1 MSRGPPKKRTSIF
14 LDDSG
19 SESSS
24 CSCKDNSTSGDE
36 SFHADDD
43 DSDNISTASYNA
55 SADPLICTQPVR
67 PSILKSTPDKSI
79 LIEASRGSRDTS
91 SSVMDS
97 LAMVPDD
104 ATQTHAMTITPK
116 APPNPLI
123 SNANIVTNQKS
134 SKFTDVEEIEVLDPA
149 QVSKKPSKL
158 RLKVRMKSRTS
169 DPSSKQNEN
178 EQISGRSQVLDE
190 RISAIAKEPSWK
202 ESTSDQND
210 KRVSVV
216 HELVDSRDVVVVD
229 DVDDDE
235 VTVIKKTE
243 AKTSSPVKSTATPKS
258 KTQRKAPSP
267 AKSASTPSTGVKRKR
282 KVAKDHKVESS
293 SDKSLQKS
301 TPAPAQKSAANST
314 ASSSSTAQT
323 PKPKKKKSFQ
333 NQVLLHMMTTMKPFN
348 LKGLASDLRTT
359 DIALQNLMLSLLDKG
374 VVRRKE
380 FGKNKKELYW
390 VDLEKATKEIFKE
403 HVPTTE
409 DMRKA
414 KSELNTILGEENV
427 LMEVLKGMESEFTN
441 EDLAKQLEDEEK
453 IVRELRTR
461 MQQAKDRIADKTDA
475 PQGGSDPSRFAKFR
489 APPKKPKTRKQQNT
503 LFNKM
508 RGEWKSRKEKCSDF
522 VDNLSDAMEKRP
534 KEVIKMLEFGTDEML
549 GVKIPPKRNLDD

>member
-1 MSRGPPKKRTSIF
+1 
-14 LDDSG
+14 
-19 SESSS
+19 
-24 CSCKDNSTSGDE
+24 
-36 SFHADDD
+36 
-43 DSDNISTASYNA
+43 
-55 SADPLICTQPVR
+55 
-67 PSILKSTPDKSI
+67 
-79 LIEASRGSRDTS
+79 
-91 SSVMDS
+91 
-97 LAMVPDD
+97 
-104 ATQTHAMTITPK
+104 
-116 APPNPLI
+116 
-123 SNANIVTNQKS
+123 
-134 SKFTDVEEIEVLDPA
+134 
-149 QVSKKPSKL
+149 
-158 RLKVRMKSRTS
+158 
-169 DPSSKQNEN
+169 
-178 EQISGRSQVLDE
+178 
-190 RISAIAKEPSWK
+190 
-202 ESTSDQND
+202 
-210 KRVSVV
+210 
-216 HELVDSRDVVVVD
+216 
-229 DVDDDE
+229 
-235 VTVIKKTE
+235 
-243 AKTSSPVKSTATPKS
+243 
-258 KTQRKAPSP
+258 
-267 AKSASTPSTGVKRKR
+267 
-282 KVAKDHKVESS
+282 
-293 SDKSLQKS
+293 
-301 TPAPAQKSAANST
+301 
-314 ASSSSTAQT
+314 
-323 PKPKKKKSFQ
+323 
-333 NQVLLHMMTTMKPFN
+333 MKPFN

-453 IVRELRTR
+453 IVGELRTR

-534 KEVIKMLEFGTDEML
+534 KEVIKMLEFETDEML